1 MERRDKSLKIL
12 NELNYIDSLDSFDKA
27 NSLVIWYNDN
37 FTHNA
42 IEDLDLELSDLL
54 RFEELF
60 YKNLQF
66 LKQQQE
72 VARIELNKIKKMKSF
87 LKN

>member
-1 MERRDKSLKIL
+1 MERRNKSLKIL

-27 NSLVIWYNDN
+27 DALVAWYNDH
-37 FTHNA
+37 FTNNK

-54 RFEELF
+54 RLEELF
-60 YKNLQF
+60 FRNIQF
-66 LKQQQE
+66 LKQHQE
-72 VARIELNKIKKMKSF
+72 TVRLELNKIKKMKSF

>member
-12 NELNYIDSLDSFDKA
+12 NELNYIDSLDLLEKA
-27 NSLVIWYNDN
+27 EALVVWYKEHFTNSQ
-37 FTHNA
+37 
-42 IEDLDLELSDLL
+42 IEDLNLEVPDLL

-60 YKNLQF
+60 YKNIRF
-66 LKQQQE
+66 LKQHRE
-72 VARIELNKIKKMKSF
+72 KIRLELNNLQKMKNF

>member
-12 NELNYIDSLDSFDKA
+12 NELNYIDSLDLLEKA
-27 NSLVIWYNDN
+27 DALVIWYNEH
-37 FTHNA
+37 FTNSK
-42 IEDLDLELSDLL
+42 IENLDLEIPDLL

-60 YKNLQF
+60 YQNIRF
-66 LKQQQE
+66 LKQHQE
-72 VARIELNKIKKMKSF
+72 KIRLELNNLQKMKNF

>member
-27 NSLVIWYNDN
+27 NSLVVWYNDN

-66 LKQQQE
+66 LKQQQA